1 MGELT
6 EQEKLERRRLKR
18 QQRILQAGESRLNKI
33 TGTAYRKLSLLKK
46 HETDIVFIAL
56 RATPSPTPSPSTS
69 SINNNNSSTTSI
81 PSSFNTQRRMSD
93 DPSEEL
99 GAPPPLDMNT
109 LMQQQMASIFGG
121 VSGVPGSAPSDPLQ
135 QMFGNAAAGGPNGF
149 NPATL
154 LSSMMNGGATPE
166 QTEQQQQMDKS
177 SRYWNLLHV
186 VMMVML
192 GFYAVYTEWTRAGR
206 ERFASLLSSDVN
218 NYPNIH
224 VPLFWYFITIEL
236 CLQSARLFYQQ
247 GVMPPTSTLASL
259 ATQLPPPF
267 GNIVTICLR
276 YRLIWSCLSQD
287 ICILVFVI
295 GISQV
300 ISNIL

>member
-18 QQRILQAGESRLNKI
+18 QQRILQSGESRLSKI
-33 TGTAYRKLSLLKK
+33 TGTAFRNVFFFNYWFLSKL
-46 HETDIVFIAL
+46 TRIIAN

-69 SINNNNSSTTSI
+69 SINTSTSTPKPFNS
-81 PSSFNTQRRMSD
+81 QRRMSD
-93 DPSEEL
+93 DPSEDL
-99 GAPPPLDMNT
+99 GAPPSLDMNT
-109 LMQQQMASIFGG
+109 LMQQQMASMFGG
-121 VSGVPGSAPSDPLQ
+121 VSGVPGSAPGDPLEQ
-135 QMFGNAAAGGPNGF
+135 LFGNAGGNGF
-149 NPATL
+149 NPTSLLAT
-154 LSSMMNGGATPE
+154 MMNNNGEGLPQQAE
-166 QTEQQQQMDKS
+166 QAIDNS
-177 SRYWNLLHV
+177 SKYWNLLHV
-186 VMMVML
+186 LMMIML
-192 GFYAVYTEWTRAGR
+192 GFYAVYTEWTKAGR
-206 ERFASLLSSDVN
+206 ERFASLLSTDVN
-218 NYPNIH
+218 NYPAIH

-247 GVMPPTSTLASL
+247 GVMPPTSTLAQL
-259 ATQLPPPF
+259 ATQLPHPF

-300 ISNIL
+300 ISNTLV